1 LEYPF
6 ILPIFSLLLIQL
18 NHMLN
23 YVPSDISITER
34 IGYLLKVKEQQVLI
48 DKWQNLGLLK
58 GVEDKLGLTLLFEE
72 LVDILLDKS
81 NHYHPVL
88 ENIVFDLIKYLF
100 QNVNVKINIFVELGV
115 LNAYLNKNYIKSE
128 IDDRYFLHFYLQ
140 DYYNIK

>member
-1 LEYPF
+1 
-6 ILPIFSLLLIQL
+6 
-18 NHMLN
+18 MLN